1 MASKEDMLK
10 VASAVGYDIPDDQL
24 DDYTTLLGRMKG
36 ALDTLSAMDGK
47 NFLTVPSTKAIL
59 RKTPY

>member
-10 VASAVGYDIPDDQL
+10 VANAVGYDIPDNQL
-24 DDYTTLLGRMKG
+24 DDYTTLLNRMKG

-47 NFLTVPSTKAIL
+47 DFLTMPLTRVIL
-59 RKTPY
+59 HKIPY

>member
-36 ALDTLSAMDGK
+36 ALDTLSFMDGK
-47 NFLTVPSTKAIL
+47 YFL
-59 RKTPY
+59 RCH

>member
-10 VASAVGYDIPDDQL
+10 VASAIGYEIPPDQL

-36 ALDTLSAMDGK
+36 ALDALSAMDGEC
-47 NFLTVPSTKAIL
+47 FQIL
-59 RKTPY
+59 QSANVF